1 MNNSNIRIRTTVDGG
16 DNYIKM
22 PIEQDFDNLEILS
35 LKISQEDAYKRFC
48 SDYGVVVGRVIA
60 NGGVGVPNAK
70 VSVFIPLSEDDEDD
84 DVISSIYPY
93 KDIFLDKNADG
104 KRYNLLPNYNDTTDK
119 CFTPVGSFPS
129 KRQILD
135 NDTVLEVYEK
145 YYKYTTTTN
154 NSGDYMLFGVPVG
167 SHTLHMDVDLSNI
180 GFLSL
185 KPYDFIREG
194 SPKEKFETSTKFKE
208 SDDLNSLPQ
217 INTGNKGILVRPFWG
232 DTESCEIG
240 ITRADFELTTRIAPH
255 AFFMGSIFG
264 DDGKNA
270 ISRTCRLRKDIGK
283 LCESVTGEGTIE
295 MIRKKENGTIEKFA
309 VEGGR
314 PIDDDGVWAYQ
325 IPMNLDYMVTNEFGE
340 LVPSEQRGVGVPT
353 RTRTR
358 FRISMDYTGGE
369 ARRRQKASYLVPN
382 HPNIG
387 ELGDYTFDE
396 NTPDAFFTDMYWNNI
411 YTVRNFIPRF
421 QTVGGGAN
429 IRDHIGIKNVDD
441 CTDKTPF
448 PYNHYDGDIAPIFG
462 FLCIIFTI
470 FNTLVSAIN
479 KFIIG
484 GINVLIGVLDLI
496 PFTDL
501 SNLYITCIGLRC
513 DTGNGVTRF
522 APGCE
527 NDDGF
532 NKFIA
537 ADSLPYSPITDS
549 NGWLTCQQLSLADNL
564 NVIEYDFYN
573 DWINGT
579 LYFPLFKFK
588 VKKNGEARFCDY
600 DRPDNRK
607 NYMSDNCTNQNPL
620 SDRDPIKGATV
631 NIGPSGTIKYL
642 PDEQI
647 FYYSASSK
655 TGGREPLFMTDI
667 SNLGAINDNIR
678 IDGVRTPNMIN
689 SLIDTTYQLP
699 SFTDVLVSET
709 DSRKLEKGIDKFL
722 LDITCFGIR
731 TTKVYCRNMKRICE
745 LGILNGES
753 TEDDPS
759 DPDFIEA
766 DKFINDIDID
776 AISPRAKFIYNNSPF
791 IPTPF
796 RSEYLET
803 STGTEI
809 ATFDDDNTLPI
820 NPYNLFRGERSLGSD
835 ITVFQNNSLFFY
847 FGIVPGKSALQKF
860 NNKYNLPCETTEISD
875 FIITVTNLV
884 NNTIIGDNIGLIEIE
899 VIGGSG
905 DYTYEWFN
913 EAGVLIPSTTN
924 TITGLTAGVYS
935 VTVTDIVSGNVL
947 TRETTVSEPLSLA
960 SSDILVINPVPF
972 DSDSGT
978 GGANSGEIIVRPIGG
993 TPDYNIELYDV
1004 TGTVLLDNTPSPVT
1018 EIGYTFN
1025 GLTFGDYIVRVID
1038 STGLFEDI
1046 TVTIAEPEVPNIKV
1060 NNDTTQNYDTSCGE
1074 DNGIISIGITG
1085 GTTPYNAVK
1094 IVNSSGVD
1102 INAGSSS
1109 VSFYFDTIP
1118 AGTYEVS
1125 IVDAFNVESNKET
1138 VVIADSNALVIDSV
1152 TTAVVGTD
1160 IEITVNINATSNGV
1174 GDLTF
1179 RLFEE
1184 GNDIVLVENIITNT
1198 FLGNFSGNYKVEIED
1213 EVGCIVEENITI

>member
-93 KDIFLDKNADG
+93 KDIFLDKNAEG

-180 GFLSL
+180 GFLSQ

-240 ITRADFELTTRIAPH
+240 ITRADFELTTRIEPH

-264 DDGKNA
+264 DDDNNS
-270 ISRTCRLRKDIGK
+270 ISKRCRLKKDIGK
-283 LCESVTGEGTIE
+283 ICESVTSEGTIE
-295 MIRKKENGTIEKFA
+295 MIRKKENGTIEKFS

-314 PIDDDGVWAYQ
+314 VIDENGVWATQ
-325 IPMNLDYMVTNEFGE
+325 IPLNLDYKVTNEFGE
-340 LVPSEQRGVGVPT
+340 LVPSEQVGVGVPT
-353 RTRTR
+353 RTRAR

-382 HPNIG
+382 HPDLG
-387 ELGDYTFDE
+387 QVGDYTFDE
-396 NTPDAFFTDMYWNNI
+396 NTPDGFFTDMYWNNI
-411 YTVRNFIPRF
+411 YTVRNFIGRF
-421 QTVGGGAN
+421 QKVRNTK

-441 CTDKTPF
+441 CGDKTSF
-448 PYNHYDGDIAPIFG
+448 PYNHYDGDINPLYSI
-462 FLCIIFTI
+462 LCVIISIINTI
-470 FNTLVSAIN
+470 IRVIN
-479 KFIIG
+479 IAIIG
-484 GINVLIGVLDLI
+484 TINGIIKTLNTVLSIFKLDLPYVPCIGV
-496 PFTDL
+496 
-501 SNLYITCIGLRC
+501 SC
-513 DTGNGVTRF
+513 DGKRF
-522 APGCE
+522 APGCTGD
-527 NDDGF
+527 NGF
-532 NKFIA
+532 NA
-537 ADSLPYSPITDS
+537 ANSGDSVPLENNTSD
-549 NGWLTCQQLSLADNL
+549 GWLDCQQLQLADAL
-564 NVIEYDFYN
+564 NVLEYDFYN

-588 VKKNGEARFCDY
+588 VKKNGETRFCDY
-600 DRPDNRK
+600 DDNS
-607 NYMSDNCTNQNPL
+607 NFDNWLIERCTNTNT
-620 SDRDPIKGATV
+620 G
-631 NIGPSGTIKYL
+631 SGTLLKGDSLRLGKSGIIKYAE
-642 PDEQI
+642 DENV
-647 FYYSASSK
+647 FYYAASSK
-655 TGGREPLFMTDI
+655 GSGNRPVLMTDI
-667 SNLGAINDNIR
+667 SNLGSINDK
-678 IDGVRTPNMIN
+678 VKLPNVKTATMIN
-689 SLIDTTYQLP
+689 SLADTTYQLP
-699 SFTDVLVSET
+699 ELSDEPFDGSTA
-709 DSRKLEKGIDKFL
+709 LEFKGVDNFL
-722 LDITCFGIR
+722 LNVNCAGIF
-731 TTKVYCRNMKRICE
+731 TNKTWCKNTKRICE
-745 LGILNGES
+745 LGILNGEAVGV
-753 TEDDPS
+753 PS
-759 DPDFIEA
+759 DGTDFIA
-766 DKFINDIDID
+766 ANGVINNNDIE
-776 AISPRAKFIYNNSPF
+776 AISPRAKFIYNNNPFVSSPF
-791 IPTPF
+791 E
-796 RSEYLET
+796 SGYLDT
-803 STGTEI
+803 SASPNAI
-809 ATFDDDNTLPI
+809 AIFEDSDYDT
-820 NPYNLFRGERSLGSD
+820 FRGFTDLNSEINIPL
-835 ITVFQNNSLFFY
+835 NNSLFFY

-860 NNKYNLPCETTEISD
+860 NIKYNLPCETTEVSD

-924 TITGLTAGVYS
+924 TITSLTAGVYS

-947 TRETTVSEPLSLA
+947 TREITVSEPLSLA

-978 GGANSGEIIVRPIGG
+978 GGANSGEIIVNPLGG
-993 TPDYNIELYDV
+993 NLDPAGVGPNYTME
-1004 TGTVLLDNTPSPVT
+1004 LLDNSGSVLETVASNDGT
-1018 EIGYTFN
+1018 TFT
-1025 GLTFGDYIVRVID
+1025 GVTFGDYKVRITD
-1038 STGLFEDI
+1038 FGGTSELFD
-1046 TVTIAEPEVPNIKV
+1046 VTIIEPPEVKIFV
-1060 NNDTTQNYDTSCGE
+1060 NPTVDSDGASISPDTYNTSCGE
-1074 DNGIISIGITG
+1074 DNGVITISVSG
-1085 GTTPYNAVK
+1085 GTTPYSNIEIKEVPSGTLLTGSFFS
-1094 IVNSSGVD
+1094 NSV
-1102 INAGSSS
+1102 
-1109 VSFYFDTIP
+1109 P
-1118 AGTYEVS
+1118 AGTYEITVY
-1125 IVDAFNVESNKET
+1125 DGFNVASNTET

-1152 TTAVVGTD
+1152 TSTLVSGSTYT
-1160 IEITVNINATSNGV
+1160 ITTNINPTSNGT
-1174 GDLTF
+1174 GPLKYS
-1179 RLFEE
+1179 LFEE
-1184 GNDIVLVENIITNT
+1184 GNDTPLFDGITSNNFLGTFSGTYKVLVEDT
-1198 FLGNFSGNYKVEIED
+1198 
-1213 EVGCIVEENITI
+1213 VGCIVEENITI